1 LQHRFVIAVWPNEL
15 NDRIGHLAIT
25 PR

>member
-1 LQHRFVIAVWPNEL
+1 LQRRFVIAVWPNEL